1 MMESK
6 NQTAFSL
13 SELGCSFAGCF
24 MSESYVQAFLLLLG
38 LSVRQ
43 ISLYGTLSYAAALFS
58 YVALGLYRPRGQSY
72 FAMFNAA
79 SYPMLLLPLALCL
92 APGVSWRYPMILA
105 AAVIY
110 QMSGA
115 FRSVS
120 LFSIIPTLFPRR
132 YYGRLLARCSTI
144 GCALGAAVSLVN
156 ALFIRGHSLGSYKAL
171 FAVSACLY
179 LAAALAI
186 RMMHPAEPMEQEVV
200 HTRSGSLRDS
210 LTARNLQLLAPH
222 LLRGVATGGFYYFVV
237 ASFRRFELPA
247 ALQPLMVAVGVC
259 GSVAGV
265 YAFGWLEKRRVRTGR
280 QIFAANA
287 VCALCGVLTALNTSP
302 ALFFLLYF
310 AYMLTNNLTANA
322 VPTGVIYST
331 SIQDLPFISSAR
343 MLVMNAASCVMI
355 PVWGRMLNAV
365 PAWTVML
372 ACGAVHL
379 LTGAIFRRQ
388 YTDPLK

>member
-1 MMESK
+1 M
-6 NQTAFSL
+6 
-13 SELGCSFAGCF
+13 
-24 MSESYVQAFLLLLG
+24 
-38 LSVRQ
+38 
-43 ISLYGTLSYAAALFS
+43 
-58 YVALGLYRPRGQSY
+58 
-72 FAMFNAA
+72 
-79 SYPMLLLPLALCL
+79 
-92 APGVSWRYPMILA
+92 
-105 AAVIY
+105 
-110 QMSGA
+110 
-115 FRSVS
+115 
-120 LFSIIPTLFPRR
+120 
-132 YYGRLLARCSTI
+132 
-144 GCALGAAVSLVN
+144 
-156 ALFIRGHSLGSYKAL
+156 
-171 FAVSACLY
+171 
-179 LAAALAI
+179 
-186 RMMHPAEPMEQEVV
+186 
-200 HTRSGSLRDS
+200 
-210 LTARNLQLLAPH
+210 
-222 LLRGVATGGFYYFVV
+222 V

-287 VCALCGVLTALNTSP
+287 ICALCGVLTAINTSP